1 MGLEVSQRTEGDPK
15 GRSCAQSHK
24 FKAAARSALLFRK
37 VATTGTGLFFGSSEV
52 ASTTSSA
59 PYAHL
64 LQHVTDGRRSARL
77 GPPGELGCFA
87 WTEGRQTAGPLPSPP
102 RAVRILDP
110 GQLAPSTEL
119 DDMDLD
125 NPFDLLGLLQVG
137 GLPFRAGSAP
147 LHMPIPNTPPIRSGG
162 TIVCGHRSPPF
173 HLPVSKRCD
182 VSLAR

>member
-1 MGLEVSQRTEGDPK
+1 MPVGLEVSQRTEGDPK

-77 GPPGELGCFA
+77 GPPGA
-87 WTEGRQTAGPLPSPP
+87 AGPLPSPP
-102 RAVRILDP
+102 RAVRILYP

-147 LHMPIPNTPPIRSGG
+147 LHMPIPNTPLGPL
-162 TIVCGHRSPPF
+162 TNMKVCG
-173 HLPVSKRCD
+173 
-182 VSLAR
+182 ATI